1 LNKKLNYLIEF
12 LAKSNNFLYVKVLGF
27 FEKEGIYIPTKYDVK
42 TIKLLAK
49 KSGFD
54 IKNEEKLFGDILN
67 ENLHISLIKAKE
79 QLFETLIKANFK
91 KKKEQFDKV
100 ETSIFK
106 CLSAYIIGLTKAF
119 DIFYVY
125 THNNQ
130 QEPEIFIEFA
140 NTLHVNLVQSIF
152 NEEEKNLLE
161 EKLKEVMSVYLAL
174 YAKYLY
180 KS

>member
-1 LNKKLNYLIEF
+1 MLD
-12 LAKSNNFLYVKVLGF
+12 F
-27 FEKEGIYIPTKYDVK
+27 FEKEGIYIPTKYDLK

-49 KSGFD
+49 KTGLD
-54 IKNEEKLFGDILN
+54 IEHEEKLFDDMLN
-67 ENLHISLIKAKE
+67 KKLPKSLIQAKE

-106 CLSAYIIGLTKAF
+106 CLSAYISGLAKAF

-125 THNNQ
+125 TQKNQ
-130 QEPEIFIEFA
+130 QQPEIFIEFA

-152 NEEEKNLLE
+152 NKEEKELLE
-161 EKLKEVMSVYLAL
+161 DKLKEVMGVYLAL

>member
-1 LNKKLNYLIEF
+1 MLD
-12 LAKSNNFLYVKVLGF
+12 F
-27 FEKEGIYIPTKYDVK
+27 FEKEGIYIPTKYDLK

-54 IKNEEKLFGDILN
+54 IANEEKLFGDILN
-67 ENLHISLIKAKE
+67 EKLPKTLLKAKE
-79 QLFETLIKANFK
+79 QLFETLINANFK

-106 CLSAYIIGLTKAF
+106 CLSAYISGLTKAF

-125 THNNQ
+125 TQKNQ
-130 QEPEIFIEFA
+130 QEPEVFIEYA

-152 NEEEKNLLE
+152 NEEEKKLLE
-161 EKLKEVMSVYLAL
+161 EKLKEVMGVYLAL

-180 KS
+180 K

>member
-1 LNKKLNYLIEF
+1 MLN
-12 LAKSNNFLYVKVLGF
+12 F
-27 FEKEGIYIPTKYDVK
+27 FEKEGIYIPTKYDLK

-49 KSGFD
+49 KAGFD
-54 IKNEEKLFGDILN
+54 IKHEEKLFGDMLN
-67 ENLHISLIKAKE
+67 EKLPQSLIQAKE

-106 CLSAYIIGLTKAF
+106 CLSAYISGLTKAF

-125 THNNQ
+125 TQNNQ
-130 QEPEIFIEFA
+130 QKPEIFIEFA

-152 NEEEKNLLE
+152 NKEEKELLE
-161 EKLKEVMSVYLAL
+161 EKLKDVMGVYLAL
-174 YAKYLY
+174 YAKDLY
-180 KS
+180 KL